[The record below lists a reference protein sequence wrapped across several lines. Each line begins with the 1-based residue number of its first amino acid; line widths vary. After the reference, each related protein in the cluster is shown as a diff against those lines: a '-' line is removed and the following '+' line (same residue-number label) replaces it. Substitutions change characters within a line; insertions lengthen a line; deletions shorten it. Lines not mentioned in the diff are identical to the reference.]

1 MTAPASLRRRAL
13 WYAALGAL
21 CVAALGGLA
30 TDLSEWYRALAKPAW
45 NPPDWL
51 FGPAWTVIYAL
62 TALAGV
68 EAWQAADA
76 AQRRLV
82 GALFIVNGALNV
94 LWSLLFFRL
103 RRPDWALFEV
113 ALLWLSILSL
123 IVYCGALRRRTVLL
137 LLPYLLWVSFAA
149 ALNAAIVDLNEPFGG
164 RGG

>member
-45 NPPDWL
+45 NLPDWL

-68 EAWQAADA
+68 EAWQAADP
-76 AQRRLV
+76 AQRRVV

-103 RRPDWALFEV
+103 RRPDWALLEV

-149 ALNAAIVDLNEPFGG
+149 ALNAAIVGLNEPFGG
-164 RGG
+164 PGG

>member
-1 MTAPASLRRRAL
+1 VTDGASPRRRAL

-21 CVAALGGLA
+21 CVAILGGLA

-51 FGPAWTVIYAL
+51 FGPAWTLIYAL

-68 EAWQAADA
+68 QAWQAATP

-82 GALFIVNGALNV
+82 GTLFAVNGALNV

-103 RRPDWALFEV
+103 RRPDWALAEV
-113 ALLWLSILSL
+113 AMLWLSILSL
-123 IVYCGALRRRTVLL
+123 ILYCGRLRRRTIGL

-149 ALNAAIVDLNEPFGG
+149 ALNAAIVELNGPFGDA
-164 RGG
+164 GG